1 MSLRYQVRSR
11 QLVDVANELKAK
23 RLILAPYFQ
32 RKLVWRESHKADF
45 IRTILDG
52 YPFPEVFFSRGRINL
67 NDMTSTSSVVDG
79 QQRLTTIVEFLN
91 DKLEVDGRKF
101 STLAASEKEAFLKYE
116 IAVIELDL
124 ASDDARVIE
133 MFKRLNRTF
142 YALSS
147 IERQATEY
155 ASSEFMLVA
164 KFLAGEIG
172 QYNEDLD
179 QFTLDV
185 ERVEQDPNISEIF
198 LRWCKSQDIGQ
209 YQLWL
214 LRSDTF
220 SAHEISRQVHLQY
233 TLLVMSTLLHGIF
246 QRNEGVKDDL
256 ELRASSFEEREQ
268 IVRRLNDAA
277 SLIELANPGT
287 FWRRKANAFSLIV
300 ATDAARTQN
309 IVPANA
315 NFKERI
321 DAFAN
326 EPGDAYSLA
335 AKEGVNNRRERQLRH
350 ETIMRSVFSV
360 G

>member
-23 RLILAPYFQ
+23 KLILAPYYQ
-32 RKLVWRESHKADF
+32 RKLVWREAHKCDF

-67 NDMTSTSSVVDG
+67 SDMTSTSSVVDG
-79 QQRLTTIVEFLN
+79 QQRLNTIVEFLT
-91 DKLEVDGRKF
+91 DKLDVDGRKF
-101 STLAASEKEAFLKYE
+101 SALSASEKEAFLKYE

-124 ASDDARVIE
+124 ASDDARIIE

-147 IERQATEY
+147 IEKQATEF

-172 QYNEDLD
+172 QYDEDQEEFALD
-179 QFTLDV
+179 NQK
-185 ERVEQDPNISEIF
+185 VEQDPNISEIF
-198 LRWCKSQDIGQ
+198 IRWCKGRDIRDFQ
-209 YQLWL
+209 QWL
-214 LRSDTF
+214 LKSDTF
-220 SAHEISRQVHLQY
+220 SAYEISRQIHLQY
-233 TLLVMSTLLHGIF
+233 TLLVMSAFLHGIF

-256 ELRASSFEEREQ
+256 EKRANTFDERDQ

-277 SLIELANPGT
+277 GLIEATEPGP
-287 FWRRKANAFSLIV
+287 FWRRKSNAFSLIV
-300 ATDAARTQN
+300 ATDTALEKFT
-309 IVPANA
+309 VPAPMDL
-315 NFKERI
+315 KRKLQE
-321 DAFAN
+321 FA
-326 EPGDAYSLA
+326 ESPGDAYALA

-350 ETIMRSVFSV
+350 DTIMGSVFGV